1 MDDIRAH
8 FLSRLHHYRSE
19 DVHESRLI
27 SARMLWLIIIEASLV
42 IAFAI
47 IFTYKD
53 PQIVLLLTVIFSTTA
68 MFFAN
73 IITSAVR
80 KAEVIVHDW
89 HMKEKALY
97 KEIKALKDYELM
109 KELESYFIFKDWE
122 IHDEKE
128 EKEIADAFSFQR
140 SLFPAIAI
148 LWSAILLL
156 STYNFLEYKTD
167 GVLGLNRPAV
177 VNPK

>member
-8 FLSRLHHYRSE
+8 FLSRLHHYRGE
-19 DVHESRLI
+19 DVHECRLI
-27 SARMLWLIIIEASLV
+27 NARMIWLSIIESALIIT
-42 IAFAI
+42 FAI

-53 PQIVLLLTVIFSTTA
+53 PQIVLLLTVILSTTG
-68 MFFAN
+68 MFFAK
-73 IITSAVR
+73 IITNAVR
-80 KAEVIVHDW
+80 KAELIIYDW

-97 KEIKALKDYELM
+97 KEIKALKDFELM

-122 IHDEKE
+122 IRGEKE
-128 EKEIADAFSFQR
+128 EKEISDAFSFQR

-148 LWSAILLL
+148 LWSAILLI

-167 GVLGLNRPAV
+167 GVLGMQRPAV
-177 VNPK
+177 ISPK